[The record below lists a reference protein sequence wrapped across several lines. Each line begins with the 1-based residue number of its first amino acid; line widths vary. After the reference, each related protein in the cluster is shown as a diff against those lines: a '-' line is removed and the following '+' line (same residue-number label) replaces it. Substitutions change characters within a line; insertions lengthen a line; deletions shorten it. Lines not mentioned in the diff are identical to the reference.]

1 MADIAFLQELYQI
14 IKDKRAN
21 AKPEESYVAKLAQ
34 LGLPKTAQKVGEE
47 AVETVIAA
55 MKKDKEE
62 LRYESA
68 DLVFHLLVLLEQS
81 GLTLEDV
88 VNELYGRQC
97 KVKTPAK

>member
-1 MADIAFLQELYQI
+1 MSNIAFLNELYSI

-21 AKPEESYVAKLAQ
+21 AAPADSYVASLAAK
-34 LGLPKTAQKVGEE
+34 GLAKTAQKVGEE

-68 DLVFHLLVLLEQS
+68 DLIFHLLVLLEQS
-81 GLTLEDV
+81 GLTLDEV
-88 VNELYGRQC
+88 VEELYNRQC
-97 KVKTPAK
+97 KVKK